1 MDINTKS
8 QAINLG
14 SAIDVESINR
24 HISHIRKILA
34 KSNPLIGKLPPLN
47 ANEYIS
53 EIAKMLSEQRKR
65 RDDAALR
72 LLPMRCGCHDP
83 LRCRCYSKR
92 GAR

>member
-1 MDINTKS
+1 MDENTKP

-14 SAIDVESINR
+14 QVLDVESISR
-24 HISHIRKILA
+24 HISEIRQILA

-47 ANEYIS
+47 ANEYIL
-53 EIAKMLSEQRKR
+53 EITKMLRKQREQ

-72 LLPMRCGCHDP
+72 LLPMRCGCRDP
-83 LRCRCYSKR
+83 LRCRCYCKC